1 MSDADHAAGEG
12 AGASGTEDV
21 QRLRA
26 EVADLRRRL
35 AERPVPRARPGPLRV
50 RRTIAA
56 ALVALAGFGLVASVI
71 GVWGARTTLDTD
83 RWVATVAPLP
93 QRPEINA
100 AMAAYLTDQVFDRL
114 DVRKRLAEALPPKA
128 AFLADPVT
136 GAVRDYMREQVQAFM
151 ATDRFAALWRQANE
165 FAHAQIV
172 ATVKGE
178 SSTLTVH
185 DDTVTLNLLP
195 VINDV
200 LVKVSNEMPTL
211 FGRQLRLP
219 ALSSAEVPADLRERV
234 QAALGVTLPAD
245 FGQITVYHDA
255 DLSGFQDA
263 VLLCKRGLFLL
274 VLGTLLCLGLAV
286 WVSPGRRRTLLQFGV
301 AVAIGEVVLA
311 GVLREIR
318 DRMLERV
325 PQGVY
330 REGASAAVH
339 EVFRMLRE
347 RGDQMLWLGV
357 AVAAVS
363 YLVGPGRL
371 PVLVRLSIV
380 RGARSLVG
388 RVRSTAADESLRTW
402 TARHLDAL
410 RIGGA
415 VVASL
420 FAFLFPSW
428 TALLVVLVIVAAYE
442 AGVAV
447 LARPATPDP
456 RGDRTPA
463 RTESPTAGR

>member
-12 AGASGTEDV
+12 TDASEAEDL
-21 QRLRA
+21 QRLRT

-35 AERPVPRARPGPLRV
+35 AARPVPRARPGPLRV

-56 ALVALAGFGLVASVI
+56 VLVALAGFGLVASVI
-71 GVWGARTTLDTD
+71 GVWGARTTLNTD

-93 QRPEINA
+93 QRPEVNA
-100 AMAAYLTDQVFDRL
+100 AMATYLTDQVFSRL

-136 GAVRDYMREQVQAFM
+136 GAVHDHMREQVRAFM
-151 ATDRFAALWRQANE
+151 ATDQFAALWREANE
-165 FAHAQIV
+165 FAHAQIA

-185 DDTVTLNLLP
+185 DGTVTLNLLP
-195 VINDV
+195 VINNV
-200 LVKVSNEMPTL
+200 LVRVSSEMPTL

-219 ALSSAEVPADLRERV
+219 TLSSGEVPADLRERV

-263 VLLCKRGLFLL
+263 VLLCKRGLFALI
-274 VLGTLLCLGLAV
+274 LGTLLCLGLAL
-286 WVSPGRRRTLLQFGV
+286 WVSPGRRRTLLQFGIAV
-301 AVAIGEVVLA
+301 AVGEVALA
-311 GVLREIR
+311 AVLREIR

-330 REGASAAVH
+330 RQGASAAVH

-347 RGDQMLWLGV
+347 RGDQMLWLGLAV
-357 AVAAVS
+357 AVVS

-371 PVLVRLSIV
+371 PVLLRRSIV
-380 RGARSLVG
+380 RGTRSLV
-388 RVRSTAADESLRTW
+388 RTVRSTAADESLRTW

-420 FAFLFPSW
+420 FALLFASW
-428 TALLVVLVIVAAYE
+428 TALLVVLVIVVAYE
-442 AGVAV
+442 VGVTV
-447 LARPATPDP
+447 LARLATPDP
-456 RGDRTPA
+456 RGDRTSA